1 MVEISPENLVALESR
16 YRATAK
22 IVLAQIVFTVI
33 LTTAICLF
41 APTATNAISQQ
52 TLTTLWVAIIFLA
65 IGAFVLRR
73 TFFRWNRLKDI
84 TTLKGIA
91 GLLATLQ
98 NNAIILAVFATLL
111 TAIGCVI
118 TILSGETFEAIRTEI
133 VALIVFLISFPR
145 KSVWSKIVASMEK
158 V

>member
-84 TTLKGIA
+84 
-91 GLLATLQ
+91 
-98 NNAIILAVFATLL
+98 NNV
-111 TAIGCVI
+111 
-118 TILSGETFEAIRTEI
+118 SSR
-133 VALIVFLISFPR
+133 
-145 KSVWSKIVASMEK
+145 
-158 V
+158 